1 MRVLKCLVV
10 AFLAA
15 PALVGSAA
23 ASEGG
28 LGFQPPPFLADI
40 FQPERATPYRA
51 VCLAPPAACGIRY
64 MYPIHPGK
72 PCWCRDGAFVYT
84 GGVTQPLHPVRP
96 VYKY

>member
-1 MRVLKCLVV
+1 MRILKCLGL
-10 AFLAA
+10 AFTATLALA
-15 PALVGSAA
+15 QGAA

-28 LGFQPPPFLADI
+28 LGFQPPPFLPDI
-40 FQPERATPYRA
+40 FQPDRDKPYGA

-64 MYPIHPGK
+64 MYPIRAGK

-84 GGVTQPLHPVRP
+84 GGVTQPPHPVKP